1 MSESGARKTWGPL
14 AEVFAA
20 GRPLSYVRSADEGRV
35 VELMRAAAGG
45 AFSSPVPLW
54 IWTATEGVR
63 RDGAAEPG
71 EPLGAREALDFVA
84 RHEGPGLFLLKD
96 FHSPSATRPR
106 SAAGCATSTSR
117 ASTTASSWSCRRR
130 SASYPKTS

>member
-45 AFSSPVPLW
+45 AFAAPAPLW
-54 IWTATEGVR
+54 IWSLTEGMR
-63 RDGAAEPG
+63 RDGGDEPG
-71 EPLGAREALDFVA
+71 KPLDAARGARF
-84 RHEGPGLFLLKD
+84 
-96 FHSPSATRPR
+96 
-106 SAAGCATSTSR
+106 
-117 ASTTASSWSCRRR
+117 RR
-130 SASYPKTS
+130 SPRRARRSSC